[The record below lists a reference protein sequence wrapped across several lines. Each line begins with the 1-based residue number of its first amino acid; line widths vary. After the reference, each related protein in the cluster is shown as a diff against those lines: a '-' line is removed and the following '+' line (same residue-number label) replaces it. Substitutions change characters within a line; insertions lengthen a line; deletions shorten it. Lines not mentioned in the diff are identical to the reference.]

1 MLPIPVGILPSAPVG
16 THLVPGSV
24 TSNSAIIEWGPP
36 DDGSAESY
44 MVAWKPD
51 HSTSSYYSTVSLKE
65 RVVMISG
72 FTCKMWFWCS
82 LMESRVSIQRVRNL
96 PHLFQTLVFDTI
108 FIHTHYMYILQDI
121 KTTKTFAISN
131 IVLFISA

>member
-51 HSTSSYYSTVSLKE
+51 RSTSSYYSTVSLKE
-65 RVVMISG
+65 GVVLIR
-72 FTCKMWFWCS
+72 
-82 LMESRVSIQRVRNL
+82 LAIIQTVEIIVV
-96 PHLFQTLVFDTI
+96 VFSKSTH
-108 FIHTHYMYILQDI
+108 HT
-121 KTTKTFAISN
+121 K
-131 IVLFISA
+131 

>member
-24 TSNSAIIEWGPP
+24 TSNSAIIEWTPP

-51 HSTSSYYSTVSLKE
+51 RSTSSYYSTVSLKE
-65 RVVMISG
+65 RVV
-72 FTCKMWFWCS
+72 
-82 LMESRVSIQRVRNL
+82 L
-96 PHLFQTLVFDTI
+96 
-108 FIHTHYMYILQDI
+108 
-121 KTTKTFAISN
+121 ISN
-131 IVLFISA
+131 KLYLKNVVLVQFDGKLTRR